1 MTSKKMNMAAMA
13 LSALLCLAITGARA
27 ETVTW
32 SSLPSDMSDTV
43 TSGGVTMKCTRRI
56 TNNIYDGTTT
66 FTNSLGGNFTK
77 IEIVCEENRPSDISG
92 WSLEAVDG
100 YWFEE
105 EFWDPMDGESYSY
118 SVWKE
123 NYKLTWTGEAESV
136 SFTAHHVY
144 NIKSMTFTIAT
155 ANTPVTGV
163 TLSQTEAA
171 LTAGD
176 AALELTPTVAPEGA
190 TDKTVKWSVTQTGG
204 FVALYTDEACT
215 QAVGTDAIASAT
227 VYVKPL
233 AAGQATIT
241 VTSNADATKTATC
254 AMTVAEPLTGYAAW
268 AEDNGITGAWN
279 ETSGGIYNVFRYVFG
294 QPTGVF
300 PLITGIDVDVGES
313 EVVITTSAVVNSDG
327 VTVSVV
333 ESSDVAGKTVTA
345 TKAVDAA
352 GSTEFTKSAESP
364 RFYRLKAEV
373 TE

>member
-77 IEIVCEENRPSDISG
+77 IEIVCEEDRPSDISG

-105 EFWDPMDGESYSY
+105 EFWDPMFDESYSY

-215 QAVGTDAIASAT
+215 QAVGADAIASAT

-254 AMTVAEPLTGYAAW
+254 AVTVAKPLTGYEAW
-268 AEDNGITGAWN
+268 ADANDITGAWN
-279 ETSGGIYNVFRYVFG
+279 ETSGGVYNVFRYVFDV
-294 QPTGVF
+294 TSGVF
-300 PLITGIDVDVGES
+300 EETPLIDIDVEDDKI
-313 EVVITTSAVVNSDG
+313 VVKTPPVVNAAG
-327 VTVSVV
+327 VTISVV
-333 ESSDVAGKTVTA
+333 ESSDVAGKTVTV

-352 GSTEFTKSAESP
+352 GSTEFTKSAES

>member
-1 MTSKKMNMAAMA
+1 MNMAAMA
-13 LSALLCLAITGARA
+13 LSALLCLAITGAWA

-32 SSLPSDMSDTV
+32 SSLPSDTSDTV

-77 IEIVCEENRPSDISG
+77 IEIVCKENRPSDISG

-144 NIKSMTFTIAT
+144 NIKSMTFTIAI

-171 LTAGD
+171 LTVGD

-190 TDKTVKWSVTQTGG
+190 TDKTVKWSVTQTGD
-204 FVALYTDEACT
+204 FVALYTDKACT
-215 QAVGTDAIASAT
+215 QTVGTDAIAPAK

-241 VTSNADATKTATC
+241 VTSNDGVKTATC
-254 AMTVAEPLTGYAAW
+254 AVTVAEPLTGYAAW
-268 AEDNGITGAWN
+268 AAENGVTGAWN
-279 ETSGGIYNVFRYVFG
+279 ETSGGIHNVFRYVFG
-294 QPTGVF
+294 QKTGDFAV
-300 PLITGIDVDVGES
+300 ISGIDVGDS
-313 EVVITTSAVVNSDG
+313 KVVITTPTVSSLVG
-327 VTVSVV
+327 VTVTVV
-333 ESSDVAGKTVTA
+333 ESSDLAGETVTD
-345 TKAVDAA
+345 TKELTEEGRV
-352 GSTEFTKSAESP
+352 EFTKSAATP
-364 RFYRLKAEV
+364 RFYRLSADVAE
-373 TE
+373 